1 MTDRLR
7 INYEMIGGV
16 KRLIPPAL
24 PCLSNPVDIEEGD
37 RWLKELDILE
47 KNWKLAK
54 DQLDEQTLNELKK
67 DIQNYLGRVKNT
79 IENVLKEIE

>member
-1 MTDRLR
+1 MDRLR
-7 INYEMIGGV
+7 LYYEIVDGI
-16 KRLIPPAL
+16 KRFTL
-24 PCLSNPVDIEEGD
+24 PSCCPSNPLDIEEGD
-37 RWLKELDILE
+37 RWLKELDIFE

-54 DQLDEQTLNELKK
+54 DQLDEQTLNELKT